1 MKEIV
6 LVKFGEMVLKGLN
19 KKTFEDMLRKN
30 IKRRLRGLGRF
41 ELTTAQSTTYITPL
55 DEECDLAEVVERV
68 SKILVLRLFAE
79 PAFARRISAILLKKP
94 LNISAKFL
102 KAHRLSR

>member
-30 IKRRLRGLGRF
+30 IKRRLRGLEIGR
-41 ELTTAQSTTYITPL
+41 
-55 DEECDLAEVVERV
+55 
-68 SKILVLRLFAE
+68 
-79 PAFARRISAILLKKP
+79 
-94 LNISAKFL
+94 
-102 KAHRLSR
+102 AHV